1 MKAKY
6 LGELYR
12 QDTIEADSGKTFDEF
27 FQMGRFNNK
36 KGVVKINLGTL
47 P

>member
-1 MKAKY
+1 M
-6 LGELYR
+6 GELYR
-12 QDTIEADSGKTFDEF
+12 QNTVKAGSQKTFDEF
-27 FQMGRFNNK
+27 FQTNSFNNK